1 MSNGYKLIIDIGGS
15 KTQIAC
21 VKIEDNL
28 DIKEFKKIIKNQYFS
43 YQKTKKGVVNLK
55 KLLPEIIEKITN
67 RNKKIT
73 IKEVIIGCPGNFNN
87 KNYIISKDS
96 AQNLLINETINIKK
110 LFEDSCPIKAK
121 VTVMNDALMQCL
133 GAIIVLDLHKK
144 PHHGLFLGI
153 GTGLGGAC
161 FEINKNQQI
170 IFFSDGHLS
179 ELETTFDNEKTL
191 AQDYISGTYFA
202 ESLNIK
208 LKKEFQ
214 KKKKELAFDLLVKE
228 IATRSFSFL
237 DEIKN
242 QKTFKQK
249 NKKAWS
255 EQDYIKASKFK
266 SVIFGGG
273 LLDDTKVQNLFS
285 RVYKNSLNNKY
296 DIYFAKNSKLCAMIG
311 GYFYQNVQS

>member
-21 VKIEDNL
+21 VKIKENL
-28 DIKEFKKIIKNQYFS
+28 DINQLKRLIKNPYYFHR
-43 YQKTKKGVVNLK
+43 KTKKGVVNLK
-55 KLLPEIIEKITN
+55 KLLPDIIDHIKNLNQKI
-67 RNKKIT
+67 K

-87 KNYIISKDS
+87 ENYIINKDS

-110 LFEDSCPIKAK
+110 LFEESCPIKAK
-121 VTVMNDALMQCL
+121 VMVINDALMQCL
-133 GAIIVLDLHKK
+133 GAIIVLGLHKK
-144 PHHGLFLGI
+144 SHHGLFLGI

-161 FEINKNQQI
+161 FEINENQQI

-214 KKKKELAFDLLVKE
+214 KMKKELAFDLLVKE
-228 IATRSFSFL
+228 ISTRAFSFL
-237 DEIKN
+237 NEIKN
-242 QKTFKQK
+242 QKTFKHK
-249 NKKAWS
+249 SKKAWS

-266 SVIFGGG
+266 TVIFGGG

-285 RVYKNSLNNKY
+285 HVYKNSLGYKY